1 MIKFK
6 SMKWKMM
13 VPILIGVVLLIGG
26 FAMYIYKTTEDS
38 IHNQGEALVESV
50 KLGLE
55 GSILSRQVTEE
66 IMETEMIAQSTLIS
80 WIVENGGT
88 HEDLKELAK
97 RGGMDEI
104 WSTDA
109 QGNTTLTSIA
119 PSVDFN
125 FGSDPNGQAYE
136 YMQLLKNPSDAITQL
151 AQIRDVDGKF
161 YKFVGTGSW
170 NSANPKIIQVARNGQ
185 RLLDLEAQIG
195 KDFYMNELKTHL
207 NDTVLY
213 ASVITKDGEV
223 LAQTEASE
231 VNFDVANFN
240 GTDMTQQATSFNGEK
255 VMNYLVPLSDGHIL
269 AITISNK
276 VLTAILIA
284 TIIAAIIAVAIVM
297 GITDFTITRQIRRIK
312 SVRDSLD
319 DISNGE
325 ADLTKRIELQS
336 RDEIGQLV
344 AASNAVMDNF
354 QKIMLEL
361 KERSET
367 IHGTSTQI
375 QGFSSAT
382 SMASLEIQC
391 ETVGVSNDSKVQ
403 LRNIEES
410 SLAMDEL
417 ARGIQEVTESI
428 MEISTHANN
437 TENNA
442 QSGSD
447 IMNELMKELAH
458 LHEETK
464 ISVDRTQHLANL
476 SDKIGEFTNVIT
488 GISDQTNL
496 LALNASIE
504 AARAGESGKGFA
516 VVADEVRKLAE
527 ESKIAAD
534 RIANVVTSVQ
544 HETEH
549 IVSAISTTASVLEDG
564 RKIADQAHAS
574 FEGIVEGVKQIAD
587 LVDILSS
594 SSEEMAASTEE
605 IAASFDDVALLSKQT
620 TGRVENVA
628 NFTTEQVN
636 EMTQLNSS
644 VDTLFGVSSELQEI
658 TGRYKLK

>member
-1 MIKFK
+1 
-6 SMKWKMM
+6 
-13 VPILIGVVLLIGG
+13 
-26 FAMYIYKTTEDS
+26 
-38 IHNQGEALVESV
+38 
-50 KLGLE
+50 
-55 GSILSRQVTEE
+55 
-66 IMETEMIAQSTLIS
+66 
-80 WIVENGGT
+80 
-88 HEDLKELAK
+88 
-97 RGGMDEI
+97 
-104 WSTDA
+104 
-109 QGNTTLTSIA
+109 
-119 PSVDFN
+119 
-125 FGSDPNGQAYE
+125 
-136 YMQLLKNPSDAITQL
+136 
-151 AQIRDVDGKF
+151 
-161 YKFVGTGSW
+161 
-170 NSANPKIIQVARNGQ
+170 
-185 RLLDLEAQIG
+185 
-195 KDFYMNELKTHL
+195 MNELKTHL

-223 LAQTEASE
+223 LAQTEAPE

-240 GTDMTQQATSFNGEK
+240 GTDMTQQATNFNGEK
-255 VMNYLVPLSDGHIL
+255 AMNYLVPLSDGHIL

-325 ADLTKRIELQS
+325 ADLTKRIELHS

-375 QGFSSAT
+375 QSFSSAT

-417 ARGIQEVTESI
+417 ARGIQGVTESI

-464 ISVDRTQHLANL
+464 VSVDRTQHLANL
-476 SDKIGEFTNVIT
+476 SDKIGEFTNVIK

-527 ESKIAAD
+527 QSQ
-534 RIANVVTSVQ
+534 R
-544 HETEH
+544 
-549 IVSAISTTASVLEDG
+549 
-564 RKIADQAHAS
+564 
-574 FEGIVEGVKQIAD
+574 
-587 LVDILSS
+587 
-594 SSEEMAASTEE
+594 AASEVSTIVGSIQSEVHSIIAQNQTGVQKVIRGVEVTNETTDSLQNILQQTQKTSE
-605 IAASFDDVALLSKQT
+605 ILTTMVNQIEQT
-620 TGRVENVA
+620 LTN
-628 NFTTEQVN
+628 
-636 EMTQLNSS
+636 
-644 VDTLFGVSSELQEI
+644 
-658 TGRYKLK
+658 